1 MRDGLSL
8 YESAI
13 CPQNMFTSVMFI
25 VVFSNAQRMGE
36 FVSSSGKTS
45 NGNLVLSQMIFDNPN
60 NDTYFREIMFN
71 LKNFPEK
78 KLYSA

>member
-1 MRDGLSL
+1 MQATLNTPPNTQ
-8 YESAI
+8 A
-13 CPQNMFTSVMFI
+13 F
-25 VVFSNAQRMGE
+25 A
-36 FVSSSGKTS
+36 SGKTS

-71 LKNFPEK
+71 LKNFHEK

>member
-1 MRDGLSL
+1 MPS
-8 YESAI
+8 E
-13 CPQNMFTSVMFI
+13 
-25 VVFSNAQRMGE
+25 
-36 FVSSSGKTS
+36 KTS

-71 LKNFPEK
+71 LKNFHEK